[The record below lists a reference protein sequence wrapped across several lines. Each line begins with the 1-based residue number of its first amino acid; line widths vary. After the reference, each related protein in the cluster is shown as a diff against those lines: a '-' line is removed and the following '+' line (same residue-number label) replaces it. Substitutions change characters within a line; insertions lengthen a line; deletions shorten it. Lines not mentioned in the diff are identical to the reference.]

1 VLLANNLKDLDYD
14 RSTDVATLA
23 TLLGRKGALQLYVGL
38 IVAVYALSLLGVLLG
53 ALPLW
58 GLLVLLSA
66 PKAWQLVRL
75 LESAPEIPPD
85 ADPRTA
91 QLATQYGALL
101 ILALLIDR
109 LFPLP

>member
-1 VLLANNLKDLDYD
+1 
-14 RSTDVATLA
+14 
-23 TLLGRKGALQLYVGL
+23 
-38 IVAVYALSLLGVLLG
+38 
-53 ALPLW
+53 
-58 GLLVLLSA
+58 
-66 PKAWQLVRL
+66 VRL